1 MTTTA
6 STISK
11 PPSQGVPASAL
22 SAHAGTQ
29 DANLQTSTQPRRRPL
44 TAGEVKAAT
53 WSHFGPALA
62 IAVGVVI
69 WPVALLVIGIPL
81 YFRLTAGK
89 QSRYVR
95 DQSTA
100 ALNFVVTTLVALG
113 LALAVLKIFG
123 TSAALLVVPVILAF
137 FVLQIALLIKG
148 GKAAKVGKR
157 YRYPFTIRI
166 LR

>member
-1 MTTTA
+1 MTATA

-11 PPSQGVPASAL
+11 PQLQGVPASAQ
-22 SAHAGTQ
+22 SAHDGAR
-29 DANLQTSTQPRRRPL
+29 DAAPQTPAQPRRRPL
-44 TAGEVKAAT
+44 TAREVKAAT

-69 WPVALLVIGIPL
+69 WPIALLVIGIPL
-81 YFRLTAGK
+81 YFRLTAGN
-89 QSRYVR
+89 QSRDVR

-100 ALNFVVTTLVALG
+100 ALNFVVTALVALG
-113 LALAVLKIFG
+113 LALAVLVIFG
-123 TSAALLVVPVILAF
+123 TSAALLVVPAILAF
-137 FVLQIALLIKG
+137 FVLQIALLIKA